1 VRWIE
6 SGGSRVVAVPYT
18 LDSDDLTA
26 LLGNLNGIVIPGG
39 PSALNAGFQTAVNT
53 IVNFATQQNNEGNVY
68 PVYGIDQGALA
79 IAVAIA
85 GSSDIL
91 ESCNSGAQLATLQFT
106 QAAASSD
113 MYTLFPSY
121 LTSYVSSTGAFWF
134 NNTQGIAASTFT
146 SNSQLSASFS
156 VLSTSTT
163 SNQFVSSFEG
173 NSLPIYGVQYHPE
186 KNAFE
191 WDSSSYN
198 HDYDAVQSA
207 QLLVNHL
214 IDDSRSNF
222 NVFPTPQI
230 EDTCLIYNQN
240 ATLISGVWAPMYFFN
255 NNEVVC
261 LNQDPFH
268 SLEEPF
274 WYTDD

>member
-1 VRWIE
+1 
-6 SGGSRVVAVPYT
+6 
-18 LDSDDLTA
+18 
-26 LLGNLNGIVIPGG
+26 
-39 PSALNAGFQTAVNT
+39 
-53 IVNFATQQNNEGNVY
+53 
-68 PVYGIDQGALA
+68 
-79 IAVAIA
+79 
-85 GSSDIL
+85 
-91 ESCNSGAQLATLQFT
+91 
-106 QAAASSD
+106 
-113 MYTLFPSY
+113 
-121 LTSYVSSTGAFWF
+121 
-134 NNTQGIAASTFT
+134 
-146 SNSQLSASFS
+146 
-156 VLSTSTT
+156 
-163 SNQFVSSFEG
+163 VSSFEG
-173 NSLPIYGVQYHPE
+173 NSLPIYGVQFHPE